1 MSTVNQSPVKNA
13 FNEYFDELEAKKA
26 NAGKEQ
32 AEVVVKKAQKVAKE
46 KAPKIAKEPKIND
59 KKVAAMRIFD
69 ANLDRGNG
77 AVAKMI
83 SEQLEITYANAYYY
97 VTRVFKR

>member
-1 MSTVNQSPVKNA
+1 MQNVNQTPVKNA
-13 FNEYFDELEAKKA
+13 FEEYFDEVEAKKA
-26 NAGKEQ
+26 NAGKQEAQ
-32 AEVVVKKAQKVAKE
+32 AVVEKAQKVAKE
-46 KAPKIAKEPKIND
+46 KAPKVAKEPKVND
-59 KKVAAMRIFD
+59 KKVAALRIFE
-69 ANLDRGNG
+69 ANGDKGNG